1 MQPAAQMKPSATYF
15 QRLQGLEETEVKLEL
30 VHVDVAA
37 ANLLTAATNL
47 WTGRP
52 R

>member
-1 MQPAAQMKPSATYF
+1 MQAAAQMKPSATYF

-37 ANLLTAATNL
+37 ANPLAAAANL
-47 WTGRP
+47 GTGPP

>member
-1 MQPAAQMKPSATYF
+1 MQAAAQMKPSETYF

-37 ANLLTAATNL
+37 ANPLAAATNL
-47 WTGRP
+47 WTGQP